1 MSELTSAQML
11 GGNPSTGREDRDCYN
26 TPTNVTKALLLFLSL
41 NKGVEIWEPAAGIG
55 KLSGVLEAAGHDVVC
70 SDIHDYGL
78 GHKVENF
85 YKFTESQASI
95 MITNPP
101 YMLAE
106 MFIKKSVEL
115 HFDIFCL
122 LLKSTYWHAKTRLDL
137 FEKCGP
143 SHILPLTWRPDFKG
157 LGAPTMDFS
166 WNVWKAKD
174 FAFGEETKYIPL
186 RKPSS

>member
-26 TPTNVTKALLLFLSL
+26 TPENVTKALLSFLSL
-41 NKGVEIWEPAAGIG
+41 NKGMKIWEPAAGIG
-55 KLSGVLEAAGHDVVC
+55 KLSNVLEAAGHTVIC
-70 SDIHDYGL
+70 SDIHNYGL

-85 YKFTESQASI
+85 YKFVVPQASI

-106 MFIKKSVEL
+106 MFIKKSIEL
-115 HFDIFCL
+115 KLKTFCL
-122 LLKSTYWHAKTRLDL
+122 LLKSTYWHARSRMDL
-137 FEKCGP
+137 FNGYSP
-143 SHILPLTWRPDFKG
+143 SYILPLTWRPDFKD

-166 WNVWKAKD
+166 WNVWYD
-174 FAFGEETKYIPL
+174 LDRETKYVL
-186 RKPSS
+186 LEKPSS

>member
-1 MSELTSAQML
+1 MDKLSSAQML
-11 GGNPSTGREDRDCYN
+11 GGNPSTGRETRDCYN
-26 TPTNVTKALLLFLSL
+26 TPTNVTEALLSFLSL
-41 NKGVEIWEPAAGIG
+41 DEGVKIWEPAAGIG
-55 KLSGVLEAAGHDVVC
+55 KLSEVLSTARHEVVC

-78 GHKVENF
+78 GYEVKNF
-85 YKFTESQASI
+85 YNFDFAQAQI

-101 YMLAE
+101 YMLAQ

-143 SHILPLTWRPDFKG
+143 THILPLTWRPDFKG

-186 RKPSS
+186 RKPSL